1 MLKFLI
7 FIIILAI
14 ILAIAVP
21 LGIKQGKENKKLFE
35 EGKIIQRPLHFAEKG
50 EEFVSRIGTTDN
62 LKAELEKMVLP
73 CETKGNT
80 TQATFTGSSY
90 SARLYR
96 VDFDE
101 PSGVAIYRFEFT
113 AWKTNSATYVE
124 AISMN
129 RLMTAVEKAFLALDP
144 NTAVTS
150 YDIDFK
156 TKHSII

>member
-1 MLKFLI
+1 MKI
-7 FIIILAI
+7 GC
-14 ILAIAVP
+14 VKE
-21 LGIKQGKENKKLFE
+21 IKNNEYRVGLTPDNVKAYGRLKKLLE
-35 EGKIIQRPLHFAEKG
+35 DLIEASKASTG
-50 EEFVSRIGTTDN
+50 N